1 MNVSPTAT
9 FVGFVTAEKIADVVS
24 TPKFE
29 VEELETDL
37 VVAGLDVRIDSIG
50 VEIADLLGRT
60 VARADLPVAG
70 DADPAR
76 IVADGVALLRRTARR
91 AGAGQLH
98 TVAFGAPGLIEAIDD
113 SSRKPGTSV
122 PGS

>member
-37 VVAGLDVRIDSIG
+37 VVAGRDVPFRK
-50 VEIADLLGRT
+50 ANDLAVFSDRRT
-60 VARADLPVAG
+60 VG
-70 DADPAR
+70 N
-76 IVADGVALLRRTARR
+76 G
-91 AGAGQLH
+91 
-98 TVAFGAPGLIEAIDD
+98 
-113 SSRKPGTSV
+113 
-122 PGS
+122 